1 MKRDSVSFYV
11 YALFHP
17 LDHDFAFPRYIGK
30 GHGVRAFWSRT
41 AAPRPF
47 ASGLRKLRGQ
57 RSRFSSPLAANL
69 FEDEALSLEVDLIK
83 LCGRQC
89 DGGPLLNISAGGTG
103 VSNPPPS
110 VREKIGAAQHGRKKS
125 PDEIAKLSAANRG
138 RKHTADA
145 RAKISAAQ
153 RGRKRST
160 HAIAKTAAANRGRKQ
175 SPEHTAASAAAQR
188 GRKQSPDA
196 IAKTAAANRG
206 RKLKP
211 FSAEHRARIAAARRG
226 KPPSP
231 EHRAAIG
238 DAHRGRKHSAEHVA
252 NQAAARRARV
262 LTWTLPSPHLPCGR
276 RHDKARC
283 NRLRSSRS
291 QRRRGRQ
298 IYWRRPDLI

>member
-1 MKRDSVSFYV
+1 MKRNSVSFYV

-30 GHGVRAFWSRT
+30 GHGVRAFCKPDRRT
-41 AAPRPF
+41 APVRQWIAELGGEEPLF
-47 ASGLRKLRGQ
+47 DL
-57 RSRFSSPLAANL
+57 LAANL

-226 KPPSP
+226 KQLSP

-262 LTWTLPSPHLPCGR
+262 LTWIPPVTAPSMR
-276 RHDKARC
+276 EAA
-283 NRLRSSRS
+283 
-291 QRRRGRQ
+291 
-298 IYWRRPDLI
+298 